1 MGAMRGVNIG
11 GVAAWAAAIVVG
23 LVLGAASAWGALEF
37 GRAGFADRIGQWS
50 YSRAAGARSA
60 DPYTRAIIARDGLL
74 ALNAREARYF
84 SLERDENGAPLRESC
99 IYELMGA
106 DLAARWWS
114 VTLYASDNFLAQNQD
129 HAESV
134 DSTRLRGAWRA
145 RVAPV
150 RGEAANWLSSRSAG
164 RGFVLMLR
172 VYNAD
177 DGWRPS
183 EAALPTLTTVSCAGD
198 DS

>member
-1 MGAMRGVNIG
+1 MRGVNIS
-11 GVAAWAAAIVVG
+11 GVAAWAAAILVG
-23 LVLGAASAWGALEF
+23 LALGAASAWGALEF
-37 GRAGFADRIGQWS
+37 GRAGFAEQIGQWN

-74 ALNAREARYF
+74 ALNAREAQYF

-99 IYELMGA
+99 IYELSGN

-114 VTLYASDNFLAQNQD
+114 VTLYASDNFLAQNGD

-134 DSTRLRGAWRA
+134 DSTRLSGAWRV

-150 RGEAANWLSSRSAG
+150 RGEAANWLSSRSAA

-172 VYNAD
+172 IYNAD

-183 EAALPTLTTVSCAGD
+183 EELLPTLSTVSCAGD
-198 DS
+198 EP

>member
-1 MGAMRGVNIG
+1 MRGVSIG
-11 GVAAWAAAIVVG
+11 GVAAWAAAVLVG
-23 LVLGAASAWGALEF
+23 LVLGVASAWAALEF
-37 GRAGFADRIGQWS
+37 GRAGFAEHIGQWS

-60 DPYTRAIIARDGLL
+60 DPYTRAIIARAGLL
-74 ALNAREARYF
+74 ALNAREAQYF
-84 SLERDENGAPLRESC
+84 SLERDETGAPLRESC
-99 IYELMGA
+99 IYELAGQE
-106 DLAARWWS
+106 LGARWWS
-114 VTLYASDNFLAQNQD
+114 ATLYASDNFLAQNGD

-134 DSTRLRGAWRA
+134 DSTHLSGPWRV

-150 RGEAANWLSSRSAG
+150 RGEAAHWLSSRSAG

-183 EAALPTLTTVSCAGD
+183 EAVLPRLTTVSCAGD
-198 DS
+198 DA

>member
-1 MGAMRGVNIG
+1 MAAMRGVNIG
-11 GVAAWAAAIVVG
+11 GVAAWAAAILVG

-37 GRAGFADRIGQWS
+37 GRAGFADQIGQWS

-74 ALNAREARYF
+74 ALNAREAQYF
-84 SLERDENGAPLRESC
+84 SLEHDETGAPLRESC
-99 IYELMGA
+99 VYELTGRE
-106 DLAARWWS
+106 LGARWWS
-114 VTLYASDNFLAQNQD
+114 VTLYASDNFLAQNND

-134 DSTRLRGAWRA
+134 DSTRLNGQWRV

-150 RGEAANWLSSRSAG
+150 RGQAANWLSSRSAG

-183 EAALPTLTTVSCAGD
+183 EAGLPTLTTISCVGD
-198 DS
+198 DA